1 MLLLLTG
8 SECDCCKLECW
19 PSIIDLQTKK
29 EGDCWQMQVKDFAR
43 VSDSIIGWG
52 SSVGRWARIDNKS
65 VIGED
70 VHVKVTRR
78 CCLSRIRVFSDFEA
92 APEHQSL
99 PSSAHSNT

>member
-1 MLLLLTG
+1 MIAVRWNVGPVLLTRKPQKRVIA
-8 SECDCCKLECW
+8 D
-19 PSIIDLQTKK
+19 T
-29 EGDCWQMQVKDFAR
+29 CWQMQVKDFAR

-78 CCLSRIRVFSDFEA
+78 CCLSRIKVFSDFEA

-99 PSSAHSNT
+99 PFSAHSNT